1 MRARRGFTLW
11 EMSIVLAVMAVSAL
25 IVIPRLTSFG
35 DDPPE
40 QTGDAIVTILRDA
53 RRAAIERSQTVTVRV
68 DPVTGAYR
76 ADSTGIAGTGL
87 LAEGTLDLGTWQTLE
102 TQLARLVYAFRPSG
116 AAFGDTVLVRGSD
129 GAVLISVDSW
139 SGVAVADAR

>member
-1 MRARRGFTLW
+1 MNARRGFTLW

-40 QTGDAIVTILRDA
+40 KAGDAIVTVLRDA
-53 RRAAIERSQTVTVRV
+53 RRAAIERSMTVTVRV

-76 ADSTGIAGTGL
+76 ADSTGIAGTGP

-102 TQLARLVYAFRPSG
+102 TQLTRLVYVFRPSG

-129 GAVLISVDSW
+129 GAVLVSVDPW
-139 SGVAVADAR
+139 SGVAVTDAR